1 MGLFPYINLCTGCPD
16 TMKCSED
23 KYCGPNLPGTG
34 ILTND
39 SITVALQK
47 IDQVIFSITGVSLV
61 TTTTT
66 TTTAA
71 VTTTT
76 TTTLGDIE

>member
-1 MGLFPYINLCTGCPD
+1 MSFPYVNLCDGCPPNS
-16 TMKCSED
+16 KCSED

-47 IDQVIFSITGVSLV
+47 IDAVIFSITNVV
-61 TTTTT
+61 ITTTTT
-66 TTTAA
+66 TTTP
-71 VTTTT
+71 
-76 TTTLGDIE
+76 